1 MQLDLSV
8 IKNETIVKFEKALT
22 KIKNRYQD
30 MLAIALDAAVKE
42 IDPQK
47 REEVEIVLNE
57 LLNDEFR
64 KYGLTF
70 IACLNKASSLVENG
84 LSK

>member
-1 MQLDLSV
+1 MQLDLTV
-8 IKNETIVKFEKALT
+8 IKNETVLKFEKSLL

-30 MLAIALDAAVKE
+30 MLSIALDAAVKE

-47 REEVEIVLNE
+47 REDVEIALND
-57 LLNDEFR
+57 LLNDELR
-64 KYGLTF
+64 KYGLSF